1 MKKVLIIV
9 GAILFTFIAALVVM
23 VLLAIDKEDIN
34 NPNVVSDN
42 KTTLEIVNNELYV
55 DAKDINETEEVP
67 ILFSEEELEYLAYA
81 ILTSLNEEGSL
92 EFTGVDFDVKNSEYK
107 IKVQAKALGL
117 VTTTVRVK
125 LGFSMTNDAFVI
137 SFDNIGLGK
146 LGLTW
151 LAKILFGGMSA
162 TKIEAKLE
170 KNGIYAKVLVKDKR
184 IIISYEDLEKTLTA
198 NIDEE
203 NKDLISLLCDVFL
216 KKDDLLK
223 INFGDNDLLGAILY
237 LRNAKYTESNSGE
250 LQYEY
255 DITSITDKCKTLL
268 ETNVIDIT
276 LLDATFNFLVRGYIS
291 LSDEEKEVIEDI
303 DYSSIGIISNK
314 LYPGIIDRRDLSVS
328 GYIGGLLED
337 KTASEILELFNG
349 GIQISDDFLN
359 GVFQSLGFVGF
370 GYAFNS
376 YDNDVGYFV
385 IEQFIMTCYDE
396 RLVLD
401 LVISINGCRIVLE
414 LDSDVKD
421 TDEVGL
427 LINCTVTK
435 VCIGNVVLDEEDN
448 KKLLAYLNNV
458 MADLNWINTKPDEGI
473 VTMDFSVAIS
483 DAMTS
488 RPVAALVIGSIL
500 NNNTKVY
507 VEEGYIS
514 IKK

>member
-1 MKKVLIIV
+1 M
-9 GAILFTFIAALVVM
+9 
-23 VLLAIDKEDIN
+23 
-34 NPNVVSDN
+34 
-42 KTTLEIVNNELYV
+42 
-55 DAKDINETEEVP
+55 
-67 ILFSEEELEYLAYA
+67 
-81 ILTSLNEEGSL
+81 
-92 EFTGVDFDVKNSEYK
+92 
-107 IKVQAKALGL
+107 
-117 VTTTVRVK
+117 
-125 LGFSMTNDAFVI
+125 
-137 SFDNIGLGK
+137 
-146 LGLTW
+146 
-151 LAKILFGGMSA
+151 
-162 TKIEAKLE
+162 
-170 KNGIYAKVLVKDKR
+170 
-184 IIISYEDLEKTLTA
+184 
-198 NIDEE
+198 
-203 NKDLISLLCDVFL
+203 
-216 KKDDLLK
+216 
-223 INFGDNDLLGAILY
+223 
-237 LRNAKYTESNSGE
+237 
-250 LQYEY
+250 
-255 DITSITDKCKTLL
+255 L

-291 LSDEEKEVIEDI
+291 LSDEEREVIEDI

-401 LVISINGCRIVLE
+401 LVISINGYRIVLE